1 MRKKKI
7 SAILL
12 AGAFALSVPAAAAA
26 DPPHAGNSGKFKG
39 SSEPCHK
46 KDTGNPH
53 CPPHG
58 S

>member
-1 MRKKKI
+1 MRRKKI
-7 SAILL
+7 SAVLL
-12 AGAFALSVPAAAAA
+12 ASAFALSVPAAAVA
-26 DPPHAGNSGKFKG
+26 DNPHAGKSGKFQG

-58 S
+58 K